1 MLFSANFFTNEVT
14 NAKAV
19 IKFGTEANKK
29 IQPKVVAHVSFAQQ
43 KSAFAGFKAH
53 REALIAAGFGVD
65 GKLPNG
71 IRKAIDRVKPAKD
84 VAVDHIV
91 TFTVKNSSELF
102 HLVIAGDTAIVS
114 APNMD
119 FQDTADC
126 NITFGR
132 RKEVTGKAKL
142 NFTKSG
148 NPYFAV
154 FFNSHATEK
163 EVVEVVAYEGELK
176 ERIES
181 CEAFL
186 ELEAQVN
193 AVSPRFT
200 SLEEKDQIIEAQKAE
215 IEKLKAALEEKDQ
228 IIEAQKA
235 EIEKLKAALEEKDQI
250 IEAQKAEIEELKAAL
265 EEKDQIIEA
274 QKAEIEELKTK
285 EVAPVAVVENAAD
298 EAAND
303 EVEVKIDVM
312 RDPMAALQLLRSFK
326 GKSHFSSDAVDE
338 EEEQKRNTALIHDEM
353 YGTNF
358 SYCQ

>member
-163 EVVEVVAYEGELK
+163 EVVELVAYEGEEK
-176 ERIES
+176 ARIES
-181 CEAFL
+181 CDAFV
-186 ELEAQVN
+186 ELEAQ
-193 AVSPRFT
+193 
-200 SLEEKDQIIEAQKAE
+200 IAE
-215 IEKLKAALEEKDQ
+215 LKAALK
-228 IIEAQKA
+228 
-235 EIEKLKAALEEKDQI
+235 EKDQI
-250 IEAQKAEIEELKAAL
+250 IEAQKAEIEELKA
-265 EEKDQIIEA
+265 
-274 QKAEIEELKTK
+274 K

-338 EEEQKRNTALIHDEM
+338 EEEQKRNVAMLHDEM

>member
-126 NITFGR
+126 QITFGR

-163 EVVEVVAYEGELK
+163 EVVELVAYEGEEK

-193 AVSPRFT
+193 AVSPVVEDRF
-200 SLEEKDQIIEAQKAE
+200 
-215 IEKLKAALEEKDQ
+215 AALEAQ
-228 IIEAQKA
+228 IA
-235 EIEKLKAALEEKDQI
+235 ELKAALEEKDQI
-250 IEAQKAEIEELKAAL
+250 IEAQKAEIEELKA
-265 EEKDQIIEA
+265 
-274 QKAEIEELKTK
+274 K

-326 GKSHFSSDAVDE
+326 GKSHFSSDVEDE
-338 EEEQKRNTALIHDEM
+338 EEEQKRNAAML
-353 YGTNF
+353 
-358 SYCQ
+358 

>member
-163 EVVEVVAYEGELK
+163 EVVELVAYEGEEK
-176 ERIES
+176 ARIES
-181 CEAFL
+181 CDAFV

-193 AVSPRFT
+193 AVSPVVEDRFAA
-200 SLEEKDQIIEAQKAE
+200 LEAQIAE
-215 IEKLKAALEEKDQ
+215 LKAALEEKD
-228 IIEAQKA
+228 K
-235 EIEKLKAALEEKDQI
+235 I
-250 IEAQKAEIEELKAAL
+250 IEAQKAEIEELKA
-265 EEKDQIIEA
+265 
-274 QKAEIEELKTK
+274 K

-326 GKSHFSSDAVDE
+326 GKSHFSSDVEDE
-338 EEEQKRNTALIHDEM
+338 EEEQKRNAAMLHDEM

>member
-29 IQPKVVAHVSFAQQ
+29 IQPKVVAHVSFAHQ

-53 REALIAAGFGVD
+53 REALIAAGFGVE

-71 IRKAIDRVKPAKD
+71 VRKAIDRVKPAKD
-84 VAVDHIV
+84 VAVEHIV
-91 TFTVKNSSELF
+91 TFTVKGSSELF

-163 EVVEVVAYEGELK
+163 EVVELVAYEGEEK

-193 AVSPRFT
+193 AVAPVVEDRLAA
-200 SLEEKDQIIEAQKAE
+200 LEAEIAELKAALKEKDQIIEAQKV
-215 IEKLKAALEEKDQ
+215 
-228 IIEAQKA
+228 
-235 EIEKLKAALEEKDQI
+235 
-250 IEAQKAEIEELKAAL
+250 EIEELKA
-265 EEKDQIIEA
+265 KD
-274 QKAEIEELKTK
+274 
-285 EVAPVAVVENAAD
+285 VAPVAV
-298 EAAND
+298 EAEQEVDSKDFFTKAV
-303 EVEVKIDVM
+303 EVEDKQALWLLLNEKRTVADVAEWNKYLIKKNGASVQFIDLMTVKVFDAFENVFDV
-312 RDPMAALQLLRSFK
+312 RKAA
-326 GKSHFSSDAVDE
+326 
-338 EEEQKRNTALIHDEM
+338 
-353 YGTNF
+353 
-358 SYCQ
+358 

>member
-163 EVVEVVAYEGELK
+163 EVVELVAYEGEEK

-193 AVSPRFT
+193 AVSPVVEDRF
-200 SLEEKDQIIEAQKAE
+200 
-215 IEKLKAALEEKDQ
+215 AALEAQ
-228 IIEAQKA
+228 IA
-235 EIEKLKAALEEKDQI
+235 
-250 IEAQKAEIEELKAAL
+250 ELKAAL

-274 QKAEIEELKTK
+274 QKVEIEELKAK

-326 GKSHFSSDAVDE
+326 GKSNFSSDVEDE
-338 EEEQKRNTALIHDEM
+338 EEEQKRNAAMLHDEM